1 MGMVRKN
8 RDGHGEGRSGRVEMG
23 MVRKSRDG
31 HGQEE

>member
-1 MGMVRKN
+1 MGMVRKS
-8 RDGHGEGRSGRVEMG
+8 RDEHGEGRSGRVEMG